1 MLAPSLCIDLPF
13 DPEET
18 VALKL
23 LCRFNESEAA
33 CPAFCI
39 APFKAVLTVASNDS
53 YIEKPGCLFKSPLCV
68 QKSKIDERIE
78 QM

>member
-1 MLAPSLCIDLPF
+1 MIITTTLLLRRFLIYLPL

-23 LCRFNESEAA
+23 LCRRNESEAA

-39 APFKAVLTVASNDS
+39 APFNAVLTVASNDS
-53 YIEKPGCLFKSPLCV
+53 YIEKPGCLFKAPLCFKN
-68 QKSKIDERIE
+68 QK
-78 QM
+78 